1 MARFAGRSRG
11 LPEAS
16 NPSST
21 LGEPSSGRT
30 WLIGWSSSSFL
41 CSTSCMQAVAVMA
54 LVMDSSQNTVSC
66 VMTAA
71 PARSRLPVAPSK
83 ITPRE
88 SAASA
93 MTPATVPLETAR
105 ASASSTDLNGPRSLL
120 RGRTGAGR
128 AAIVAA
134 PNNERAPSRRKSR
147 RLFSSMTIAMA
158 FPRVGP
164 RNGGDARNEASLS
177 KATSWHII
185 RDSKSRVAMALDG
198 RVLSNVSVL
207 AAVVKGG
214 SFVRAAEALGLTP
227 SGVSR
232 AIARLEAR
240 IGVRLLDRT
249 TRSLPLT
256 YEGRR
261 LDANINPLV
270 LGIEDA
276 VTRTA
281 GSAGSV
287 RGRLRVN
294 TDAFTSRLLLSPHIG
309 RFLDLYAELSL
320 ELIARDQLGDLVA
333 EGFGIAVRF
342 GEPPSSS
349 LVARKLL
356 DTRIV
361 TVATPSYLKR
371 HGRPAKPAD
380 LANHVCIQVRSP
392 LTGQPFPWEFRRGRR
407 VIEVPTSGRLLL
419 TDVGTILGTCL
430 SGVGVA
436 QIKALGI
443 QELLDDG
450 KLIDLFPDW
459 PDERFPLY
467 ALYPSRH
474 LPAAK
479 VRAFIDFVMAAI
491 EPKAGG
497 PV

>member
-1 MARFAGRSRG
+1 
-11 LPEAS
+11 
-16 NPSST
+16 
-21 LGEPSSGRT
+21 
-30 WLIGWSSSSFL
+30 
-41 CSTSCMQAVAVMA
+41 
-54 LVMDSSQNTVSC
+54 
-66 VMTAA
+66 
-71 PARSRLPVAPSK
+71 
-83 ITPRE
+83 
-88 SAASA
+88 
-93 MTPATVPLETAR
+93 
-105 ASASSTDLNGPRSLL
+105 
-120 RGRTGAGR
+120 
-128 AAIVAA
+128 
-134 PNNERAPSRRKSR
+134 
-147 RLFSSMTIAMA
+147 
-158 FPRVGP
+158 
-164 RNGGDARNEASLS
+164 
-177 KATSWHII
+177 
-185 RDSKSRVAMALDG
+185 MALDG

-207 AAVVKGG
+207 AAVVEGG

-249 TRSLPLT
+249 TRSLHLT
-256 YEGRR
+256 DEGR
-261 LDANINPLV
+261 LLYANINPLV

-333 EGFGIAVRF
+333 EGFDIAVRF

-392 LTGQPFPWEFRRGRR
+392 LMGKPFPWEFQRGRR

-479 VRAFIDFVMAAI
+479 VRAFIDFVMAVI

>member
-1 MARFAGRSRG
+1 
-11 LPEAS
+11 
-16 NPSST
+16 
-21 LGEPSSGRT
+21 
-30 WLIGWSSSSFL
+30 
-41 CSTSCMQAVAVMA
+41 
-54 LVMDSSQNTVSC
+54 
-66 VMTAA
+66 
-71 PARSRLPVAPSK
+71 
-83 ITPRE
+83 
-88 SAASA
+88 
-93 MTPATVPLETAR
+93 
-105 ASASSTDLNGPRSLL
+105 
-120 RGRTGAGR
+120 
-128 AAIVAA
+128 
-134 PNNERAPSRRKSR
+134 
-147 RLFSSMTIAMA
+147 MA
-158 FPRVGP
+158 F
-164 RNGGDARNEASLS
+164 
-177 KATSWHII
+177 
-185 RDSKSRVAMALDG
+185 DG

-249 TRSLPLT
+249 TRSLHLT
-256 YEGRR
+256 DEGR
-261 LDANINPLV
+261 LLYANINPLV

-333 EGFGIAVRF
+333 EGFDIAVRF

-392 LTGQPFPWEFRRGRR
+392 LTGQPFPWEFQRGRR

-491 EPKAGG
+491 KPKAEG